1 MRNRGVSG
9 FGIIVLMIILILLG
23 YVGYQV
29 LRLYLTFGAVTEKVE
44 QAIRVGPTMTDQE
57 IVNQL
62 LFETKENNVLLNPD
76 SIFVDRSIDDSLRIY
91 VAYDDS
97 SEIFGAFTIRRHF
110 VVDKIKAVKK
120 M

>member
-9 FGIIVLMIILILLG
+9 FGIIVLIIILLVLG
-23 YVGYQV
+23 YAGYQI
-29 LRLYLTFGAVTEKVE
+29 LRLYLTYGSVTEKVE
-44 QAIRVGPTMTDQE
+44 QAIRVGPTMSDQE

-62 LFETKENNVLLNPD
+62 LFETKETNVQLDPD
-76 SIFVDRSIDDSLRIY
+76 SIFIDRSVNDSLRIY

-97 SEIFGAFTIRRHF
+97 SDIFGTLMIRRHF
-110 VVDKIKAVKK
+110 VVDKIKAVKR